1 MVKYF
6 CDKCGEE
13 ITDKNMSEGGTKSEG
28 RLGVEIEYGKHTLAV
43 EVINSLDGCANAG
56 LFCKYCILDALY
68 QLDDRPKA
76 TCPNDKVSDSR
87 E

>member
-13 ITDKNMSEGGTKSEG
+13 ITDKNSAAGGTKVDG
-28 RLGVEIEYGKHTLAV
+28 RLGVEVAYGRHTLAV
-43 EVINSLDGCANAG
+43 EVITSLDGCSNAG

-68 QLDDRPKA
+68 RLDDRPKA
-76 TCPNDKVSDSR
+76 AASAEHRP
-87 E
+87 